1 MATHEETNSVTE
13 SEKRAQIERAE
24 NQIIEQSKRIEFYL
38 TDYSVE
44 LLALKM
50 DREEFLIPSYQRD
63 DTWEDGR
70 KSRFIE
76 SLLMGLVIPFLF
88 FWERSDDGKLE
99 VVDGSQRL
107 RTIQQFLGN
116 KIQIGEL
123 TQLTELEGLRFQD
136 LPTSRQRKIK
146 NRSIRG
152 IILNEHADEQARF
165 DLFERINTGSKIA
178 NKAEVRRGA
187 LSGPFLDLVI
197 DLAKDELFMQLAPI
211 PPRSVS
217 LRKREEMVT
226 RFFAY
231 SDGYLNKF
239 KGHKDQ
245 STKEPTD
252 QPFEGYKD
260 RPAEYLF
267 EYAKSANEKCKDNKV
282 VAEMKRKFSDTMK
295 FVEKTFPF
303 GFRKTASATE
313 TYYTR
318 FEALAVGSYLAIL
331 DSPKLKKN
339 PPDVS
344 SWVNGNKFKAYSKSG
359 GANAKG
365 RLRERV
371 EFVRDKLING

>member
-1 MATHEETNSVTE
+1 MVTHEENNSATE
-13 SEKRAQIERAE
+13 IEKRAQIERAE

-50 DREEFLIPSYQRD
+50 TRKEFLIPSYQRA
-63 DTWEDGR
+63 DTWEDER
-70 KSRFIE
+70 KARFIE
-76 SLLMGLVIPFLF
+76 SLLMGLPIPFLF
-88 FWERSDDGKLE
+88 FWERPDGRLE

-116 KIQIGEL
+116 EIQIGEL
-123 TQLTELEGLRFQD
+123 TELTELEGLKFKD
-136 LPTSRQRKIK
+136 LPESRQRKIE

-197 DLAKDELFMQLAPI
+197 DLAKDELFMKLAPV

-231 SDGYLNKF
+231 SDGYLKKF
-239 KGHKDQ
+239 KGYKDQ
-245 STKEPTD
+245 STKDSKD

-331 DSPKLKKN
+331 NSPKLKKN
-339 PPDVS
+339 SPDVS
-344 SWVNGNKFKAYSKSG
+344 SWINGNNFKAYSKSG
-359 GANAKG
+359 GANAKN

>member
-1 MATHEETNSVTE
+1 MVTHNEANSVSETE
-13 SEKRAQIERAE
+13 KKEQIERAE

-50 DREEFLIPSYQRD
+50 DREEFLIPPYQRA
-63 DTWEDGR
+63 DTWEDER

-76 SLLMGLVIPFLF
+76 SLLMGLIIPFLF
-88 FWERSDDGKLE
+88 FWERPDGKLE
-99 VVDGSQRL
+99 VVDGSQRI
-107 RTIQQFLGN
+107 RTIQQFLNN

-123 TQLTELEGLRFQD
+123 TELTELEGLRFKD
-136 LPTSRQRKIK
+136 LPESRQRKIK

-152 IILNEHADEQARF
+152 IILNERADEQARF
-165 DLFERINTGSKIA
+165 DLFERINTSSKIA

-187 LSGPFLDLVI
+187 LSGPFLNLVI
-197 DLAKDELFMQLAPI
+197 ALAKDELFVTLAPV
-211 PPRSVS
+211 PQKAVS

-239 KGHKDQ
+239 KGSQDRPAEGYK
-245 STKEPTD
+245 D

-260 RPAEYLF
+260 RPAKYLF

-282 VAEMKRKFSDTMK
+282 VAEMKRNFSDTMK
-295 FVEKTFPF
+295 FIEKTFPF

-318 FEALAVGSYLAIL
+318 FESLAVGSYLAIL
-331 DSPKLKKN
+331 NSPKLKKN

-344 SWVNGNKFKAYSKSG
+344 SWINGKKFKAYSKSG
-359 GANAKG
+359 GANAKS
-365 RLRERV
+365 RLRDRV
-371 EFVRDKLING
+371 EFVRDKLIAG

>member
-1 MATHEETNSVTE
+1 MVTHNEANSVSETE
-13 SEKRAQIERAE
+13 KKEQIERAE

-50 DREEFLIPSYQRD
+50 DREEFLIPPYQRA
-63 DTWEDGR
+63 DTWETER

-76 SLLMGLVIPFLF
+76 SLLMGLIIPFLF
-88 FWERSDDGKLE
+88 FWERPDGKLE

-123 TQLTELEGLRFQD
+123 TELTELEGLKFED
-136 LPTSRQRKIK
+136 LPESRQRKIK

-152 IILNEHADEQARF
+152 IILNERADEQARF

-187 LSGPFLDLVI
+187 LSGPFLNLVI
-197 DLAKDELFMQLAPI
+197 ALAKDELFVKLAPV
-211 PPRSVS
+211 PKKSVS

-239 KGHKDQ
+239 KGSKKDGPAEGY
-245 STKEPTD
+245 KD

-282 VAEMKRKFSDTMK
+282 VAEMKRNFSDTMK

-303 GFRKTASATE
+303 GFRKIASATE

-318 FEALAVGSYLAIL
+318 FESLAVGSYLAIL
-331 DSPKLKKN
+331 NSPELKKN

-344 SWVNGNKFKAYSKSG
+344 SWINGKKFEAYSKSG
-359 GANAKG
+359 GANVKS
-365 RLRERV
+365 RLRGRV
-371 EFVRDKLING
+371 EFVRDKLIDG

>member
-1 MATHEETNSVTE
+1 MGTHKETNLALETE
-13 SEKRAQIERAE
+13 KKKQIERAE
-24 NQIIEQSKRIEFYL
+24 NQIIEQSKRIEYYL

-50 DREEFLIPSYQRD
+50 KRDEFQIPGYQRE
-63 DTWEDGR
+63 DTWEDER

-76 SLLMGLVIPFLF
+76 SLLMGLPIPFLF
-88 FWERSDDGKLE
+88 FWERQDGKLE
-99 VVDGSQRL
+99 IVDGSQRL
-107 RTIQQFLGN
+107 RTIQQFLDN
-116 KIQIGEL
+116 QIQVGEL
-123 TQLTELEGLRFQD
+123 TELTELEGLRFEN
-136 LPTSRQRKIK
+136 LPTSRQRKIA

-197 DLAKDELFMQLAPI
+197 LLANDQLFMELAPV

-239 KGHKDQ
+239 
-245 STKEPTD
+245 
-252 QPFEGYKD
+252 EGYKD

-267 EYAKSANEKCKDNKV
+267 DYAKSANKKCTDNKV
-282 VAEMKRKFSDTMK
+282 VTSLKRNFSDTMK
-295 FVEKTFPF
+295 FVEKAFPF
-303 GFRKTASATE
+303 GFRKTASARE
-313 TYYTR
+313 THYTR
-318 FEALAVGSYLAIL
+318 FESLAVGSYLAIVKA
-331 DSPKLKKN
+331 PKLKKN

-344 SWVNGNKFKAYSKSG
+344 SWISGEEFKEYSKSG
-359 GANAKG
+359 GANAKR

>member
-1 MATHEETNSVTE
+1 MGAGTE
-13 SEKRAQIERAE
+13 VALH
-24 NQIIEQSKRIEFYL
+24 RISFNGSS
-38 TDYSVE
+38 YS
-44 LLALKM
+44 
-50 DREEFLIPSYQRD
+50 IS
-63 DTWEDGR
+63 
-70 KSRFIE
+70 
-76 SLLMGLVIPFLF
+76 F
-88 FWERSDDGKLE
+88 FWERPDGKLE
-99 VVDGSQRL
+99 IVDGSQRL
-107 RTIQQFLGN
+107 RTIQQFLNN

-123 TQLTELEGLRFQD
+123 TQLTELAGLKFED
-136 LPTSRQRKIK
+136 LPASRQRKIK

-197 DLAKDELFMQLAPI
+197 DLAKDELFVKLAPV
-211 PPRSVS
+211 PKRAVS

-231 SDGYLNKF
+231 SDGYLN
-239 KGHKDQ
+239 D
-245 STKEPTD
+245 
-252 QPFEGYKD
+252 FEGYRD

-267 EYAKSANEKCKDNKV
+267 NYAKSANEKCKDKV
-282 VAEMKRKFSDTMK
+282 AVKDMKRRFSETMK

-303 GFRKTASATE
+303 GFRKTASGTE

-318 FEALAVGSYLAIL
+318 FESLAVGSYLAIL
-331 DSPKLKKN
+331 DTPKLKKN
-339 PPDVS
+339 IPDVS
-344 SWVNGNKFKAYSKSG
+344 SWINGNRFKHYSKSG

-371 EFVRDKLING
+371 EFVRDKLLDS